1 MRETKVWRIG
11 LMVCQWH
18 GSKAWIGGVG
28 WQRQGFDGGSTAT
41 WASWWVGERERERER
56 ESLGFYFYFFMGLM
70 VGCERD

>member
-1 MRETKVWRIG
+1 
-11 LMVCQWH
+11 MVCQWH

-28 WQRQGFDGGSTAT
+28 WQRQGSDGGSTAT
-41 WASWWVGERERERER
+41 WASWWVGARERERER

>member
-41 WASWWVGERERERER
+41 WASWWVGERERE
-56 ESLGFYFYFFMGLM
+56 SLGFYFYFFMGLM